1 MTLSQVQPQE
11 KTQKELRKET
21 KLIILTGP
29 RVKKHGMP
37 AIWGHT
43 GKHQGGQEAEDRSW
57 E

>member
-1 MTLSQVQPQE
+1 MLSQVQPQE
-11 KTQKELRKET
+11 KTQKKLRKET
-21 KLIILTGP
+21 ELIILKGP